1 MAWDNPQNFEFPL
14 SILCAQRLRIK
25 KIFDNTWLQNITYGY
40 QWDGTYWQQLWPD
53 RYAPNSTLVNWDAA
67 RRGERSTPPYYPGP
81 NFIIAGTVNNY
92 INRPEY
98 ADYLPLSFL
107 EELQK
112 KWKWEDLPEW
122 EYVESVVTA
131 QTLQSEPTPY
141 QPYGGRGYY
150 REHFIEFILRRAK
163 KLHEFNYS
171 VSHIG
176 KCFLGSGRVAP
187 SVEENRPELE
197 YKNLVYFVTNT
208 EETKVTLYNVKCD
221 GCCCCCC

>member
-14 SILCAQRLRIK
+14 SILCAERLRIK
-25 KIFDNTWLQNITYGY
+25 KIFDNTFVHGTTYSYKGEQNF
-40 QWDGTYWQQLWPD
+40 WQQLWSN
-53 RYAPNSTLVNWDAA
+53 RYAPNSTLNTWNPD
-67 RRGERSTPPYYPGP
+67 RRTGQSTPPYYPGP
-81 NFIIAGTVNNY
+81 DFRIATVVQNFV
-92 INRPEY
+92 NRPNY
-98 ADYLPLSFL
+98 AEWLPLSIL

-122 EYVESVVTA
+122 EYVESVVAT

-141 QPYGGRGYY
+141 QPYTGTGYY
-150 REHFIEFILRRAK
+150 REEFIEFILRRAK
-163 KLHEFNYS
+163 KLHEFNYFLP
-171 VSHIG
+171 HIG
-176 KCFLGSGRVAP
+176 RCFLGSGRVAP